1 MTCNEIHTTIVLA
14 VYGELADERMHQLQQ
29 HLHGCPSCS
38 MELEQTL
45 AMKTLAE
52 ALPMAEPE
60 ANLVAR
66 SRMRLEDALD
76 RLPPKRWYDRAAEW
90 LTRSA
95 AGMAAAP
102 LAASFL
108 LLTGMGAGLLAG
120 YQMAER
126 HAMQAAMKQS
136 DEGVGTQA
144 ASAAVSAAGDGV
156 APARDAAGAAN
167 LADVAQISQTPKT
180 GEIEVRYST
189 MEPRQARGTLDDPE
203 IRTLLMYAA
212 QEAPNPAVRD
222 RSIALLAA
230 ACSNGKECAGPE
242 TADGSLRDALMIA
255 LRYDRSAAVR
265 EKALDGLQ
273 PYVGQDVEVRNALL
287 ETVMDDPDAQVR
299 SRAIAMLTPVDADT
313 SVRQVLSTA
322 AEQDR
327 DSNVRSASRLM
338 LEQVSEVQ

>member
-14 VYGELADERMHQLQQ
+14 VYGELADDRMHLLQQ
-29 HLHGCPSCS
+29 HLQRCQACS
-38 MELEQTL
+38 EELEQTL
-45 AMKTLAE
+45 ALKTLAD
-52 ALPMAEPE
+52 AVPAAEPD

-76 RLPPKRWYDRAAEW
+76 RLPPKHGYDRAAEW

-108 LLTGMGAGLLAG
+108 LLKGMGAGLVAG
-120 YQMAER
+120 YQMAAR
-126 HAMQAAMKQS
+126 HAMNAELKQTEAS
-136 DEGVGTQA
+136 SATERTGVEADA
-144 ASAAVSAAGDGV
+144 ASLANGGS
-156 APARDAAGAAN
+156 AAN
-167 LADVAQISQTPKT
+167 LADVAQISQTPQT
-180 GEIEVRYST
+180 GVIDVRYST
-189 MEPRQARGTLDDPE
+189 MEPQRAQGTLDDPR

-212 QEAPNPAVRD
+212 QEAANPTVRD

-230 ACSNGKECAGPE
+230 ACSNGKDCAGPE
-242 TADGSLRDALMIA
+242 TAGGGLRDALMIA
-255 LRYDRSAAVR
+255 LRYDRSAEVR
-265 EKALDGLQ
+265 EKALEGLQ

-287 ETVMDDPDAQVR
+287 EAVMDDPDSRVR
-299 SRAIAMLTPVDADT
+299 SRAITMLTPVDADT

-327 DSNVRSASRLM
+327 DSSVRSASRLM